1 MSSSSKSLK
10 ARLMSIRI
18 RASLAYFILT
28 DKARILQ
35 FAKDEAIQLL
45 RTCGQELN
53 DLNNRSSY
61 NRPWLGLLAHLSLV
75 IDKLS
80 FGKIDPERTAI
91 EELELF
97 TLAIKNVYNKLA

>member
-1 MSSSSKSLK
+1 MSSNSKSLK
-10 ARLMSIRI
+10 ARLTSIRI
-18 RASLAYFILT
+18 RVTLAYFILT

-53 DLNNRSSY
+53 DLIERSSY

-80 FGKIDPERTAI
+80 FGHIDTERTAI